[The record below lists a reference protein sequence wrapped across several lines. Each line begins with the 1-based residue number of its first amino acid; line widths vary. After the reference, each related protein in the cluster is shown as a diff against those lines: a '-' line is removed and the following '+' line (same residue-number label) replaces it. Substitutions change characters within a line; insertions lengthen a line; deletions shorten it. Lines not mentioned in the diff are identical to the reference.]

1 MKTTWGGLWD
11 FRRRRRVLHSE
22 GSERSVRKDGEDE
35 EEEESGQHTLPSIH
49 GMLEC
54 GVGVVLEGVR
64 ERGDA

>member
-1 MKTTWGGLWD
+1 M
-11 FRRRRRVLHSE
+11 LHSE

-49 GMLEC
+49 EMLEC

-64 ERGDA
+64 EMGDR

>member
-1 MKTTWGGLWD
+1 MIPKEKEEEE
-11 FRRRRRVLHSE
+11 VE
-22 GSERSVRKDGEDE
+22 EEEEEEEDE

-64 ERGDA
+64 EIGDA